1 LAGRIHIKASLIAT
15 MITLVGLT
23 LAACSSTPA
32 ATPVPATPVP
42 PTPQV
47 IEVPGD
53 PGELVVYSGRSES
66 LVGPII
72 SQFQEVTGINV
83 SVKYGGTGEIAATIL
98 EEGQNSPADVFFAQD
113 PGGLG
118 AVANA
123 GMFRDLPGSLNDQV
137 PSWAHSAENKW
148 VGISGRARVVVYN
161 TDNVSESDLPASLE
175 GFTEPEWEGRL
186 GWAPTNGSFQ
196 AMVTAMRVMWG
207 DEKTSDWLTGIQDNN
222 PTVFDGNTPVVA
234 AVGAGEI
241 DAGFVNHY
249 YLHRFIAEEGEDFP
263 ARNYH
268 PTAGGPGSLMMVAG
282 AGILTTSDN
291 TENAEKFLNFMLS
304 TVAQQYFAGQTY
316 EYPLVEGVNTSRN
329 ITPIDEINYPEIDMV
344 SLEDLQGTQA
354 MLLDLGILN

>member
-1 LAGRIHIKASLIAT
+1 
-15 MITLVGLT
+15 
-23 LAACSSTPA
+23 
-32 ATPVPATPVP
+32 
-42 PTPQV
+42 
-47 IEVPGD
+47 
-53 PGELVVYSGRSES
+53 
-66 LVGPII
+66 
-72 SQFQEVTGINV
+72 
-83 SVKYGGTGEIAATIL
+83 
-98 EEGQNSPADVFFAQD
+98 
-113 PGGLG
+113 
-118 AVANA
+118 
-123 GMFRDLPGSLNDQV
+123 
-137 PSWAHSAENKW
+137 
-148 VGISGRARVVVYN
+148 VVVYN